1 MTVGVSLDT
10 EIHIIDNPMCWMC
23 IIIVVCNIEMKPR
36 KSNRNDTN
44 KKKPIQTTTW
54 GINFWNSF
62 CAFFYPGRIGVKLF
76 RLKDVDKSSQGL
88 KADDLGL
95 DDMCSVCAQVQYKYE
110 YEKKTYRADTI
121 ANTHQLGLRMFIGLV
136 YTVYIVRT

>member
-1 MTVGVSLDT
+1 MTVGVSLNT

-44 KKKPIQTTTW
+44 KKNPYRQLREVLISETL
-54 GINFWNSF
+54 FVR
-62 CAFFYPGRIGVKLF
+62 FFPGRIGVKLF